1 MIVISLG
8 HYSNFKNDKYIINPK
23 EKFLKKREKE
33 NTIIQYMDFLKKMKN
48 FNFEKTDFNKNILH
62 NTYVLYFISFLSFG
76 KLFFEM
82 MTGDMYYVTVYII
95 IAFLLSF
102 FNKNMIVILSLSLI
116 FANILKYGAASTMEG
131 FNENDMSK
139 EDSDDGA
146 EVNEV
151 DKALGI
157 DSNTIDDTGVIDK
170 IIGEDSKKKKKD
182 KVKKEKK
189 EKKEKKQDKSDSD
202 DEDDSDEEDEA
213 EEKEKKKSKKHHHEH
228 DDEDDENE
236 KLLKNQELLLKNM
249 KEYKPFLDTIQG
261 LAKNVSGFVKKDSE

>member
-1 MIVISLG
+1 
-8 HYSNFKNDKYIINPK
+8 
-23 EKFLKKREKE
+23 
-33 NTIIQYMDFLKKMKN
+33 MDFLKKMKN

-116 FANILKYGAASTMEG
+116 FANILKYGAASTIEG
-131 FNENDMSK
+131 LNENHMSK
-139 EDSDDGA
+139 EDSDNGD

-157 DSNTIDDTGVIDK
+157 DSDSIDDTGVIDK

-189 EKKEKKQDKSDSD
+189 EKKQDKSDSD

-213 EEKEKKKSKKHHHEH
+213 EKKEKKKSKKHHHEDD

>member
-1 MIVISLG
+1 
-8 HYSNFKNDKYIINPK
+8 
-23 EKFLKKREKE
+23 
-33 NTIIQYMDFLKKMKN
+33 MDFLKKMKN

-116 FANILKYGAASTMEG
+116 FANILKYGAASTIEG

-157 DSNTIDDTGVIDK
+157 DSNTVDDTGVIDK

-189 EKKEKKQDKSDSD
+189 QDKLDSD
-202 DEDDSDEEDEA
+202 DEDDSDEEEDEV
-213 EEKEKKKSKKHHHEH
+213 EEKEKKKSKKHHH